1 MRRLVTKKD
10 KIMGAFTSTG
20 AYSTLRSNNGMLN
33 TKRARK
39 FLIND
44 DLIRFKGHNIQS
56 PSKVRSTK
64 NEERVMKLMDQLN
77 DSESQKNILILT
89 ISVLTVLLGIAIL

>member
-1 MRRLVTKKD
+1 
-10 KIMGAFTSTG
+10 MGAFTSTG
-20 AYSTLRSNNGMLN
+20 AFSTLRSNNGMLN
-33 TKRARK
+33 TKRSRK

-44 DLIRFKGHNIQS
+44 DLIRFKGQNIQS
-56 PSKVRSTK
+56 PSKNRNTK

>member
-1 MRRLVTKKD
+1 
-10 KIMGAFTSTG
+10 MGAFTSTG
-20 AYSTLRSNNGMLN
+20 AFSTLRSNNGMLN